1 VQIKIPA
8 TIIKQPIH
16 GLHVKRF
23 TQVEKPS
30 K

>member
-16 GLHVKRF
+16 GLHVKGF
-23 TQVEKPS
+23 TQVENSS